1 VPLLTIIAGPN
12 GSGKSTLTK
21 SVDFDGLERLLDPD
35 AVARALNPMNPAAAA
50 IAAGREVLKTI
61 DSYLGS
67 GVSFAVETTLSGKGN
82 LDLIDTAK
90 ARGYDIHLVFVGVD
104 TPERS
109 ISRVR
114 SRAARGGHFIPD
126 ADVRRRYERAMANS
140 PRAFRSAGIATF
152 YDNSEDQ
159 ARLILIAKDG
169 YGSVANRSPAGL
181 GQTLSPRKACPTST
195 TIEVQ
200 CLGKPSTSKP
210 SAAR

>member
-82 LDLIDTAK
+82 LDLIDTALGDTRSTWSLLGWILPSDPFP
-90 ARGYDIHLVFVGVD
+90 ACAAERRGEA
-104 TPERS
+104 TS
-109 ISRVR
+109 
-114 SRAARGGHFIPD
+114 
-126 ADVRRRYERAMANS
+126 
-140 PRAFRSAGIATF
+140 FRM
-152 YDNSEDQ
+152 
-159 ARLILIAKDG
+159 
-169 YGSVANRSPAGL
+169 PM
-181 GQTLSPRKACPTST
+181 
-195 TIEVQ
+195 
-200 CLGKPSTSKP
+200 
-210 SAAR
+210 